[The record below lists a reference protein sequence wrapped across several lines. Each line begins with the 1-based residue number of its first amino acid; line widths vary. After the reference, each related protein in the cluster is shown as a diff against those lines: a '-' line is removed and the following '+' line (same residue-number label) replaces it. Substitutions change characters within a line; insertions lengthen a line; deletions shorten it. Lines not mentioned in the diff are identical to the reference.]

1 MEYKNDVPFI
11 VSLASYNRRIFTLPL
26 CLESLFAQTLKPR
39 KIILYLDDTVDA
51 TTLPDSITQYISRGL
66 EIVQVSSE
74 LLSHNKYYYTFSRYK
89 DYVIITVDDDVIYNC
104 NTFSNLIET
113 YKRYPYA
120 ISATRVLYMTFN
132 SKILNKYEDWISEY
146 DKLNTPSLRLFA
158 TGVGG
163 ILYPPN
169 ILPDLTF
176 DKQQIIEY
184 GLHSDDMWLKFME
197 LLVNAPVVWTGQK
210 PQHPPQIPGTRETG
224 LYMTNRFKNDSYLET
239 LEKRFNINMYEAL
252 NSSEGCVDD

>member
-104 NTFSNLIET
+104 NTFSNLIE
-113 YKRYPYA
+113 
-120 ISATRVLYMTFN
+120 ILMLY
-132 SKILNKYEDWISEY
+132 
-146 DKLNTPSLRLFA
+146 R
-158 TGVGG
+158 
-163 ILYPPN
+163 
-169 ILPDLTF
+169 
-176 DKQQIIEY
+176 Q
-184 GLHSDDMWLKFME
+184 
-197 LLVNAPVVWTGQK
+197 LVCYT
-210 PQHPPQIPGTRETG
+210 
-224 LYMTNRFKNDSYLET
+224 
-239 LEKRFNINMYEAL
+239 
-252 NSSEGCVDD
+252 